1 MSFVFDNGFHMDA
14 ANDLLYIHINDHDSD
29 VDEILISHQKSL
41 KTITSLKRRRNTPKY
56 VWSSELHHRLRL
68 PTTKLNE
75 QFANEGLPEL
85 ITPEVMTV
93 RRVGEEML
101 LQEQIKVTRGEF
113 GKHSYTM
120 LVSRLNKHIY
130 PYFSEMDIQLIN
142 NKQICECLSY
152 LSGLNLS
159 TITISQY
166 IIALRKVLLHALAKE
181 YILKVPTFPKI
192 KMASTPRGGFS
203 IQEYWQLLRKAK
215 EQSKIIK
222 KEMKVTHRNI
232 RDGIY
237 TASDQLPHE
246 FVWLIR
252 FMVNSFV
259 RPVDIKLIQHQHI
272 QVVRGEHTY
281 LRISLPETK
290 KHTAQIVTLSPAVGI
305 YEALTKYMS
314 LKGFSKPTDYLFLP
328 EIDDRE
334 AAVFIIGKHFRNLLE
349 KTNLRK
355 GSLGQNRSLYSLRHT
370 AITFRLLY
378 GNGIDLLTLARN
390 ARTSVEMIERFYA
403 SNLTPEMNIGMLQS
417 RR

>member
-14 ANDLLYIHINDHDSD
+14 ANDLLYVHINDHDSH
-29 VDEILISHQKSL
+29 VDEILSSNQKSL
-41 KTITSLKRRRNTPKY
+41 NIITSLKRRRNTPKY
-56 VWSSELHHRLRL
+56 VWSSELHQRLRL

-75 QFANEGLPEL
+75 RFANEHLPEL
-85 ITPEVMTV
+85 ITPEVITV

-142 NKQICECLSY
+142 NKKICECLSY

-181 YILKVPTFPKI
+181 YILKVPAFPKI

-203 IQEYWQLLRKAK
+203 IQEYLQLLRKAK
-215 EQSKIIK
+215 ELSKIVK
-222 KEMKVTHRNI
+222 KEKKVTHRNI

-237 TASDQLPHE
+237 TASEQLPHE

-272 QVVRGEHTY
+272 QVVRGDHTY

-305 YEALTKYMS
+305 YEALSKYMS
-314 LKGFSKPTDYLFLP
+314 LKGLSKPTDYLFLP
-328 EIDDRE
+328 EIEDRE